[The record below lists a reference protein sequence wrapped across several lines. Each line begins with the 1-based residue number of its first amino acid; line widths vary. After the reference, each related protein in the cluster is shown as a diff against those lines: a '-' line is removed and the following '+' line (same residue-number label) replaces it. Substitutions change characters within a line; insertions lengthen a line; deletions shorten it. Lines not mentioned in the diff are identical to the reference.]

1 MNQKQPRGPQQ
12 LNPIQGMREA
22 NSYKDFRPNPAVQS
36 AKKVRKQT
44 AFESELAKSKA
55 TAEAKRKEIDEREP
69 VTGFQKEVA
78 SGGRPLGAVESA
90 PRSDSVDKEKSE
102 AAAVAEKANQPQPQK
117 VPPRPSTSDQKSGQ
131 S

>member
-36 AKKVRKQT
+36 AKKDRKPT

-55 TAEAKRKEIDEREP
+55 AAEAKRKERDEREP

-78 SGGRPLGAVESA
+78 SGGRPLGAVESV
-90 PRSDSVDKEKSE
+90 PRSDSENKEKSE
-102 AAAVAEKANQPQPQK
+102 ESVAAEKASQPQPQK
-117 VPPRPSTSDQKSGQ
+117 APPRPSTSAPKSGQ